1 MTLAL
6 LFAGAYLVGSIPFG
20 VLVAKVKGIDLMVA
34 GSGNVGATNVA
45 RLLGWRLGILVFLLD
60 IAKGTAPVL
69 VAQSIAGMEDY
80 ALLAGLASVIGH
92 MMSPF
97 LKFKG
102 GKGIATSLGVLFGFA
117 PLAGAAGFGVFLVLF
132 AATRIVS
139 FSSLLGSLGVLAAGA
154 LRGQS
159 WEFFA
164 VFGPL
169 IAYVFYRHRANIGRL
184 MRGEE
189 AKLEFKKRE
198 DRSDDG

>member
-6 LFAGAYLVGSIPFG
+6 LFVGAYLVGSIPFG
-20 VLVAKVKGIDLMVA
+20 VLVAKIKGIDLMAA

-45 RLLGWRLGILVFLLD
+45 RLLGWRLGILVFILD

-69 VAQSIAGMEDY
+69 VAQRIAGMEDY
-80 ALLAGLASVIGH
+80 ALLAGLTSVIGH

-117 PLAGAAGFGVFLVLF
+117 WIAGVAGFGVFLVLF
-132 AATRIVS
+132 AITRIAS
-139 FSSLLGSLGVLAAGA
+139 FSALLGSLGVLVAGA
-154 LRGQS
+154 LTRQP

-184 MRGEE
+184 LRGEE
-189 AKLEFKKRE
+189 AKLQFKKKE
-198 DRSDDG
+198 GKGDDG